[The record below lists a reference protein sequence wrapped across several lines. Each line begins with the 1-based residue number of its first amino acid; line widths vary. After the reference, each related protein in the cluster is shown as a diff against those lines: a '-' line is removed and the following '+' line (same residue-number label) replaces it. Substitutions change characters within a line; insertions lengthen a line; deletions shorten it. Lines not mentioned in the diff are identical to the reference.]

1 MNLSDFLKKENF
13 LCDIKAETKEDVFR
27 EFANLLEQNV
37 NLKDKEGML
46 DAIQDREKL
55 GSTGIGD
62 HIAIPHAKLKEL
74 NGLVAAFGL
83 SRKGIDFNSLDRKPV
98 HYIFML
104 LASKASAVNH
114 LKALARISR
123 IIKSEEFRK
132 RLFDCMDEKSMYDLF
147 IEEDANIV

>member
-37 NLKDKEGML
+37 NLKNKEAML
-46 DAIQDREKL
+46 NAIADREKL

-62 HIAIPHAKLKEL
+62 HIALPHAKLKEL
-74 NGLVAAFGL
+74 NSLVAAFGL
-83 SRKGIDFNSLDRKPV
+83 SRKGIDFSSLDRKPV

-104 LASKASAVNH
+104 LASEASAVNH

-147 IEEDANIV
+147 VKEDANIV